1 MVRKES
7 AMSKWMERYRAY
19 KEHLSYA
26 WLSPSEGHEQN
37 GPDESIELGEVVPHM
52 EPPSVESL
60 EQLSE
65 WCGIV
70 HSADLLPY
78 HLRQIQDSAEN
89 LGVRVKLPVLPMEAE
104 FLDGRNQELMDRWKN
119 IVTEFIESIKRSLE
133 KLCTDDPILDNE
145 VKKGVDTT
153 DTKTDRKNKFHKK
166 RRITQEAV
174 KCGEYVRHALLLDP
188 TKTRKMAVQ
197 EYVDENGGSAVSLDR
212 RLGDNKQ
219 LYEPK

>member
-1 MVRKES
+1 
-7 AMSKWMERYRAY
+7 MSEWLDRYRAY
-19 KEHLSYA
+19 REQFNNA
-26 WLSPSEGHEQN
+26 WLIPNEGREQN
-37 GPDESIELGEVVPHM
+37 GPDESIELGEIVPHM

-70 HSADLLPY
+70 HSAHLLPD

-104 FLDGRNQELMDRWKN
+104 FLDGRNQELMDQWKN

-133 KLCTDDPILDNE
+133 KSCTDDPILDNE
-145 VKKGVDTT
+145 VKKGVDAT
-153 DTKTDRKNKFHKK
+153 DTKTDRKNKSNKK
-166 RRITQEAV
+166 RHITQEAV
-174 KCGEYVRHALLLDP
+174 KCGEYVRRAFLLDP

-219 LYEPK
+219 LYEPN